1 LCQNQAD
8 FETTNVFEELRAKR
22 RTSSQIYSDYSEEKI
37 LKKLTLIGMTA
48 IAFGLTNCAPSA
60 KQIKDA
66 VEKDPSIVF
75 VAIEKY
81 PDQFIEVVNK
91 AAQDAQRKAQDKSVA
106 EESKKRDEEF
116 ANPLKAE
123 IDESRVIFG
132 PKDAKVTIVE
142 YSDFECPYCSK
153 GYQTIKQVRS
163 EYPKDV
169 RILFKHLPLDFH
181 PQALPAAKYFEAV
194 ALQGADKAE
203 KFHDAVFENQG
214 ELRAKGE
221 DFLKATAKK
230 VGADM
235 KKVEKDV
242 KDEKIMKR
250 ITADMEEAKKFGF
263 SGTPGF
269 LINGVSL
276 RGAYPFPEFK
286 SIIDR
291 HLGKS
296 AAAAAPA
303 EGAPAAAAPAAGTE
317 ATK

>member
-1 LCQNQAD
+1 LN
-8 FETTNVFEELRAKR
+8 
-22 RTSSQIYSDYSEEKI
+22 
-37 LKKLTLIGMTA
+37 KLVLFGLSAM
-48 IAFGLTNCAPSA
+48 AFALTNCTPSA
-60 KQIKDA
+60 KQIKEA

-91 AAQDAQRKAQDKSVA
+91 AAQDAQRKAQDKSIA
-106 EESKKRDEEF
+106 DETKKRDEEF
-116 ANPLKAE
+116 ANPLKPVIE
-123 IDESRVIFG
+123 EGRVVFG

-153 GYQTIKQVRS
+153 GYQVIKQVRA

-169 RILFKHLPLDFH
+169 RIVFKNLPLDFH
-181 PQALPAAKYFEAV
+181 PQAMPAAKYFEAV
-194 ALQGADKAE
+194 AKQSPEKAE
-203 KFHDAVFENQG
+203 KFHDAIFENQG

-230 VGADM
+230 LGLDM
-235 KKVEKDV
+235 KKIEKDV
-242 KDEKIMKR
+242 KDEALMKQ
-250 ITADMEEAKKFGF
+250 IATDMEEAKKFNF

-286 SIIDR
+286 AIIDR
-291 HLGKS
+291 HLGKADTKG
-296 AAAAAPA
+296 AA
-303 EGAPAAAAPAAGTE
+303 ET
-317 ATK
+317 TKQ

>member
-1 LCQNQAD
+1 
-8 FETTNVFEELRAKR
+8 
-22 RTSSQIYSDYSEEKI
+22 
-37 LKKLTLIGMTA
+37 LKKLVL
-48 IAFGLTNCAPSA
+48 FGLSAAALALTNCAPSA
-60 KQIKDA
+60 KQIKEA

-91 AAQDAQRKAQDKSVA
+91 AAQEAQKKAQDKSIA
-106 EESKKRDEEF
+106 DEQKKRDEEF
-116 ANPLKAE
+116 ASPLKPVVEAGR
-123 IDESRVIFG
+123 IVFG
-132 PKDAKVTIVE
+132 PADAKITIVE

-153 GYQTIKQVRS
+153 GYQTIKQVRA

-169 RILFKHLPLDFH
+169 RVVFKNLPLDFH
-181 PQALPAAKYFEAV
+181 PQAMPAAKYFEA
-194 ALQGADKAE
+194 AGKQGAEKAE

-214 ELRAKGE
+214 ELRSKGE

-230 VGADM
+230 LGLDM
-235 KKVEKDV
+235 KKLETDLKDAS
-242 KDEKIMKR
+242 IMKQ
-250 ITADMEEAKKFGF
+250 ITADMEEAKKFNF

-286 SIIDR
+286 AIIDR

-296 AAAAAPA
+296 DDS
-303 EGAPAAAAPAAGTE
+303 
-317 ATK
+317 KKQ